1 MNTYYSKTLGV
12 TLERQDSF
20 LERNEAL
27 VARAAKATEALSAA
41 PVRAHCPL
49 CEAAAPESPDFTHR
63 GAAYVRC
70 TVCGHVAS
78 LHDPRFLKQD
88 VEQYAK
94 VYPPLEGAERE
105 ARRLSVYQPKL
116 DWVLESCRNDLGQ
129 TRESV
134 LARPWMEVG
143 CGEGLFLESLQLLGA
158 TNARGLEADSIMA
171 ERCAGLLGEG
181 RVEIPKRPLARELSE
196 RRFSVLAAWYVL
208 EHVEGIHEVSQALA
222 ALPSGTL
229 FCFAVPMFSLS
240 VLLESSLHGHFART
254 LDNSVHTQL
263 FTDASIDYFLASAGF
278 EKASQWVFGQD
289 AMDLGRIIRL
299 GMAAHYSGPMAD
311 EVNAMLSGAYE
322 DLQGVFDRHF
332 LSDSR
337 HVLAVK
343 R

>member
-1 MNTYYSKTLGV
+1 MNTYYSKPLGV

-63 GAAYVRC
+63 GAAYFRC

-88 VEQYAK
+88 EEQYAK

-208 EHVEGIHEVSQALA
+208 EHIEDIHEVSQALA

-240 VLLESSLHGHFART
+240 VLLESSSHGH
-254 LDNSVHTQL
+254 LS
-263 FTDASIDYFLASAGF
+263 SG
-278 EKASQWVFGQD
+278 K
-289 AMDLGRIIRL
+289 RL
-299 GMAAHYSGPMAD
+299 ST
-311 EVNAMLSGAYE
+311 SSKK
-322 DLQGVFDRHF
+322 QT
-332 LSDSR
+332 
-337 HVLAVK
+337 
-343 R
+343 